1 MPSVRTD
8 ESSSWG
14 DGAVVSTCMQ
24 GVRTDESSSYTEQPP
39 WKAVRTSDTNEPAAH
54 GSAGHAACPGTGTY
68 AGMGAGAAASRRAED
83 DEERSTKGGTRILF
97 PPSFLLPAVP
107 PSQPPPHLPTF
118 FQPAPKPPLPTQAQ
132 PQQPHP
138 MLQQEPQQSGGSTFV
153 DELAALDAEMR
164 ALNASIDQ
172 VATRFCEVRGD

>member
-1 MPSVRTD
+1 
-8 ESSSWG
+8 
-14 DGAVVSTCMQ
+14 MQ

-83 DEERSTKGGTRILF
+83 DEERSTKGGTRVLF
-97 PPSFLLPAVP
+97 PSSFLLSDVP

-118 FQPAPKPPLPTQAQ
+118 FQPAQKPPLPTQAQ

-138 MLQQEPQQSGGSTFV
+138 MLQQEQSGGSTFV

-172 VATRFCEVRGD
+172 VATRFGEVRGD